1 MMRVPTAFAHP
12 LYYSESQEIESG
24 RFDWENSLTV
34 PFKYDMAYALGLA
47 PSNLPW
53 EHQSQTVPLLFHLWK
68 EIEAKLNMLHEKRE
82 RSDVKAHV
90 VGGIALLL
98 QAIFWMNKL
107 PVRSLADWEKEI
119 LQLHVIPVNIVER
132 LDFVMKKPEMYHA
145 FIQLQQLF
153 TESSKLFYKLQAIPK
168 R

>member
-1 MMRVPTAFAHP
+1 MRVPTAFAHP
-12 LYYSESQEIESG
+12 LFYSESQIIETG
-24 RFDWENSLTV
+24 PFNWQESLTF

-68 EIEAKLNMLHEKRE
+68 ETETKLNVLHEKRE
-82 RSDVKAHV
+82 RSDVKGSIA
-90 VGGIALLL
+90 GGIALLL

-107 PVRSLADWEKEI
+107 PVRSLTDWEQEI
-119 LQLHVIPVNIVER
+119 QQLHAKPVNIVER
-132 LDFVMKKPEMYHA
+132 LDFVIKKPEMYHA

-153 TESSKLFYKLQAIPK
+153 AETSKLFYKMQAIQK

>member
-12 LYYSESQEIESG
+12 LYYSESQVIVAG
-24 RFDWENSLTV
+24 KFDWETSLTF
-34 PFKYDMAYALGLA
+34 PFLYDMAYALGHA

-53 EHQSQTVPLLFHLWK
+53 EHHLQTVPLLFNLWK
-68 EIEAKLNMLHEKRE
+68 VNETKLNMLHEKRE
-82 RSDVKAHV
+82 RSDVKIHV
-90 VGGIALLL
+90 IGGIALLL
-98 QAIFWMNKL
+98 QVIFWMNQV
-107 PVRSLADWEKEI
+107 PVRSLADWEKEVE
-119 LQLHVIPVNIVER
+119 QLPIIPVNIVER

-153 TESSKLFYKLQAIPK
+153 TESSKLFYKMQAIQK